1 MKILSPKI
9 RNICFYST
17 LCFCITNLFNSTYA
31 AIQDDL
37 WQKAVKLAEENSSWI
52 PGQIVQHQQVFN
64 TKGKLEEDTK
74 IDIQLEHGQEGKIAM
89 KILKATSNGKDVTK
103 EARKDAEEEMAIE
116 DVIDNDSPFSASKQD
131 EVSVVRLDQQEI
143 IQGKTCVAYQYTY
156 TTKTSVVESEKE
168 VTIKG
173 IAWIDESTGV
183 PYEMH
188 SEFTSVPIKED
199 KMKIT
204 ELKQIDRYVYT
215 EHGEWYPVE
224 SVMNMKVEVKSFLMK
239 FKGTINTVS
248 QYSQH
253 WSL

>member
-1 MKILSPKI
+1 MKRSFKEV
-9 RNICFYST
+9 RNVFFYSI
-17 LCFCITNLFNSTYA
+17 LCLCMTSMFNSAYA
-31 AIQDDL
+31 SIQDDL
-37 WQKAVKLAEENSSWI
+37 WQKAVKIAEKNSTWI

-143 IQGKTCVAYQYTY
+143 IQEKTCVAYQYTY
-156 TTKTSVVESEKE
+156 TTETSVVESEKE

-173 IAWIDESTGV
+173 IAWIEESTGV
-183 PYEMH
+183 PYEVH
-188 SEFTSVPIKED
+188 SEIISVPLKED

-204 ELKQIDRYVYT
+204 ELKQIDRFVYT
-215 EHGEWYPVE
+215 EHGEWYAVE
-224 SVMNMKVEVKSFLMK
+224 NVINMKVEVKSFLMK